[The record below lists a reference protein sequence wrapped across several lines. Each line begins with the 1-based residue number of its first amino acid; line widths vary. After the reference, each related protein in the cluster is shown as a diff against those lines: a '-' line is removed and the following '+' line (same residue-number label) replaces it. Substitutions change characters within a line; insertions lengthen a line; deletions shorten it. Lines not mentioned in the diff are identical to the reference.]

1 MLEQWL
7 IISYLYFIGFYLMSF
22 YLMAFDHIKKP
33 RHLLICF
40 FGWYILAAM
49 FGVAVIFI
57 TGKHVEEKIKDII
70 LK

>member
-1 MLEQWL
+1 
-7 IISYLYFIGFYLMSF
+7 MSF